1 MAKAEQRAPSLPPH
15 YTAFHTTTGCSV
27 PALRIGTLAL
37 AVGAACG
44 FSLRAVGAT
53 EHRFSRSIRKPELR
67 AAYMPDVARAVSGIP
82 RADPGGKGHPPV
94 LTSPNPLSTLLQR
107 FACARLSR
115 PRLPKSCSGV
125 SATLPSRP
133 GEFHP
138 EPLTDPDV
146 TLSCHPARATARR
159 LPPSVENLS
168 SSRYRLA
175 LSQRR

>member
-1 MAKAEQRAPSLPPH
+1 MDIDSWLRKLGLGQYEAAFRDNAIDEKVLPRLTAGDLKDLGVGLVGHRRKLLDAIAALRGDENAEQPPSEALPHAPASAQASAPP
-15 YTAFHTTTGCSV
+15 
-27 PALRIGTLAL
+27 
-37 AVGAACG
+37 
-44 FSLRAVGAT
+44 AT
-53 EHRFSRSIRKPELR
+53 
-67 AAYMPDVARAVSGIP
+67 VAP
-82 RADPGGKGHPPV
+82 
-94 LTSPNPLSTLLQR
+94 
-107 FACARLSR
+107 
-115 PRLPKSCSGV
+115 
-125 SATLPSRP
+125 PSRP

>member
-1 MAKAEQRAPSLPPH
+1 MSGRWPAECGMPTAAKL
-15 YTAFHTTTGCSV
+15 TCV
-27 PALRIGTLAL
+27 PCRYHCP
-37 AVGAACG
+37 GA
-44 FSLRAVGAT
+44 
-53 EHRFSRSIRKPELR
+53 
-67 AAYMPDVARAVSGIP
+67 
-82 RADPGGKGHPPV
+82 
-94 LTSPNPLSTLLQR
+94 
-107 FACARLSR
+107 
-115 PRLPKSCSGV
+115 

>member
-1 MAKAEQRAPSLPPH
+1 MVPWCSLADAKSNAGVKVADRPLRNLLSWFVPFLELPLSHCVLQLSDTSRCSLEASFWSASMDPV
-15 YTAFHTTTGCSV
+15 GMLGQ
-27 PALRIGTLAL
+27 LRGIFRLRL
-37 AVGAACG
+37 NH
-44 FSLRAVGAT
+44 LLRDPKRAV
-53 EHRFSRSIRKPELR
+53 
-67 AAYMPDVARAVSGIP
+67 
-82 RADPGGKGHPPV
+82 
-94 LTSPNPLSTLLQR
+94 
-107 FACARLSR
+107 
-115 PRLPKSCSGV
+115 
-125 SATLPSRP
+125 LPSRP